1 MAHDGKMKNRTVP
14 LLRDEREERN
24 GTHPDDDRVDR
35 GWIDFRERDA
45 HHRGTDLGVDDL
57 LYLTPN
63 ILRIAGRSLIVP
75 ARDGVRRRR
84 VAAVAGLP
92 CVERVARLTV
102 EAKQGNAS
110 VSSLEESVSQA
121 FNTLTKSS
129 VARNAV
135 IVATNV
141 LLALPALAGE
151 EKGKIFDFNLT
162 LPIIVIEFLGLMV
175 ALDNIWF
182 KPVAAVMDKR
192 DEEIRNKLLGVRD
205 NSGEIKK
212 LQEEAEAII
221 KAARAETT
229 AALNNTKKETAA
241 ALEVK
246 LQESKARIEAEL
258 GEALA
263 NLEEQKEETLKGL
276 DKQVQALSDEIIRKV
291 IPFSI

>member
-1 MAHDGKMKNRTVP
+1 MASVVAATGVA
-14 LLRDEREERN
+14 
-24 GTHPDDDRVDR
+24 
-35 GWIDFRERDA
+35 A
-45 HHRGTDLGVDDL
+45 HLSTPVSGVAA
-57 LYLTPN
+57 TGQATSCSSRSSF
-63 ILRIAGRSLIVP
+63 ITGRRI
-75 ARDGVRRRR
+75 
-84 VAAVAGLP
+84 AAVAGLP

-110 VSSLEESVSQA
+110 VSSLEESVSRA
-121 FNTLTKSS
+121 FSTLTKSS

-141 LLALPALAGE
+141 LLAMPALAE

-162 LPIIVIEFLGLMV
+162 LPIIVIEFLTLMV

-182 KPVAAVMDKR
+182 KPVAEVMDKR

-229 AALNNTKKETAA
+229 AALNQTKKETAA

-258 GEALA
+258 AEALE
-263 NLEEQKEETLKGL
+263 NLEEQKEETMRGL
-276 DKQVQALSDEIIRKV
+276 DKQDRSWRE
-291 IPFSI
+291 PFKRCADNLMQVTEK

>member
-1 MAHDGKMKNRTVP
+1 MATVVAATGVAARLSAPVAAPVQATSCSSRTSF
-14 LLRDEREERN
+14 LSGR
-24 GTHPDDDRVDR
+24 
-35 GWIDFRERDA
+35 
-45 HHRGTDLGVDDL
+45 
-57 LYLTPN
+57 
-63 ILRIAGRSLIVP
+63 RI
-75 ARDGVRRRR
+75 
-84 VAAVAGLP
+84 AAVAGLP
-92 CVERVARLTV
+92 CVERVARLAV
-102 EAKQGNAS
+102 EAKQGNAP
-110 VSSLEESVSQA
+110 VSSLEDSVSQA
-121 FNTLTKSS
+121 FNTLTKSK
-129 VARNAV
+129 VARNAA

-162 LPIIVIEFLGLMV
+162 LPIIAIEFLTLMV

-212 LQEEAEAII
+212 LQQEAEAII

-229 AALNNTKKETAA
+229 NALNNTKRETAA

-246 LQESKARIEAEL
+246 LQESKARIESEL
-258 GEALA
+258 AEALA

-276 DKQVQALSDEIIRKV
+276 DKQVSALSDEIISKV
-291 IPFSI
+291 MPFSV

>member
-1 MAHDGKMKNRTVP
+1 MTGR
-14 LLRDEREERN
+14 
-24 GTHPDDDRVDR
+24 
-35 GWIDFRERDA
+35 
-45 HHRGTDLGVDDL
+45 
-57 LYLTPN
+57 
-63 ILRIAGRSLIVP
+63 RIS
-75 ARDGVRRRR
+75 
-84 VAAVAGLP
+84 VAKRLP

-102 EAKQGNAS
+102 EAKQGS
-110 VSSLEESVSQA
+110 VSVCSLEESVSQA
-121 FNTLTKSS
+121 FKSLAKS
-129 VARNAV
+129 NVGRYAV
-135 IVATNV
+135 TVATSV

-162 LPIIVIEFLGLMV
+162 LPIIAIEFLTLMV

-241 ALEVK
+241 ALDVK

-258 GEALA
+258 AEALA
-263 NLEEQKEETLKGL
+263 NLEEQKEETMKGL
-276 DKQVQALSDEIIRKV
+276 DKQVSALSDEIIRKV
-291 IPFSI
+291 IPFNV